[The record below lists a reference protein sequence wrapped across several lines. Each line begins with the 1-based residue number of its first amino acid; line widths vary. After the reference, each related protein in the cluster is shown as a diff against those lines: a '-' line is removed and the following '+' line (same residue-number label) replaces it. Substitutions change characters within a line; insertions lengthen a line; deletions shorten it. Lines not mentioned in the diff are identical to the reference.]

1 MSAPSGVLARFSLIG
16 KTAIVTGGAR
26 GLGLEMMRAL
36 AECGASVA
44 CVDLLAETGAQ
55 ACAVIEQQYKVKATS
70 WACDVTNYEEVQ
82 KLFEQIAQVHG
93 TVDILVTAAGIV
105 KNVKAEEHSPQDFA
119 KILNVNVNGTFFC
132 CQAAAKQMIKQA
144 TGGSLVL
151 IGSMSAHI
159 VNKPQPQCS
168 YNASKA
174 AVNHL
179 ARSLACEWAPYKI
192 RVNTVSP
199 GYMAT
204 DLTKQVI
211 AERGAEGAAMTAVW
225 EGNTPMGRMGLP
237 HELQG
242 AVVYLASE
250 ASSFVTGSD
259 LVVDG
264 GYLAW

>member
-1 MSAPSGVLARFSLIG
+1 
-16 KTAIVTGGAR
+16 
-26 GLGLEMMRAL
+26 
-36 AECGASVA
+36 
-44 CVDLLAETGAQ
+44 
-55 ACAVIEQQYKVKATS
+55 
-70 WACDVTNYEEVQ
+70 
-82 KLFEQIAQVHG
+82 
-93 TVDILVTAAGIV
+93 
-105 KNVKAEEHSPQDFA
+105 
-119 KILNVNVNGTFFC
+119 
-132 CQAAAKQMIKQA
+132 MIKQA
-144 TGGSLVL
+144 SGGSLIL

-174 AVNHL
+174 AVIHL
-179 ARSLACEWAPYKI
+179 AKSLACEWAPHKI

-211 AERGAEGAAMTAVW
+211 ADRGAEGAAMKAAW
-225 EGNTPMGRMGLP
+225 EESTPMARMGLP

-242 AVVYLASE
+242 AIVYLASE

>member
-1 MSAPSGVLARFSLIG
+1 MVRKTEKGLIFIY
-16 KTAIVTGGAR
+16 KT
-26 GLGLEMMRAL
+26 L
-36 AECGASVA
+36 
-44 CVDLLAETGAQ
+44 
-55 ACAVIEQQYKVKATS
+55 
-70 WACDVTNYEEVQ
+70 NYR
-82 KLFEQIAQVHG
+82 
-93 TVDILVTAAGIV
+93 
-105 KNVKAEEHSPQDFA
+105 
-119 KILNVNVNGTFFC
+119 
-132 CQAAAKQMIKQA
+132 QMIKQA

>member
-1 MSAPSGVLARFSLIG
+1 
-16 KTAIVTGGAR
+16 
-26 GLGLEMMRAL
+26 
-36 AECGASVA
+36 
-44 CVDLLAETGAQ
+44 
-55 ACAVIEQQYKVKATS
+55 
-70 WACDVTNYEEVQ
+70 
-82 KLFEQIAQVHG
+82 
-93 TVDILVTAAGIV
+93 
-105 KNVKAEEHSPQDFA
+105 
-119 KILNVNVNGTFFC
+119 
-132 CQAAAKQMIKQA
+132 MIKQA
-144 TGGSLVL
+144 SGGSLIL

-174 AVNHL
+174 AVIHL
-179 ARSLACEWAPYKI
+179 AKSLACEWAPHKI

-211 AERGAEGAAMTAVW
+211 ADRGAEGAAMKAAW
-225 EGNTPMGRMGLP
+225 EDNTPMARMGLP

-242 AVVYLASE
+242 AIVYLASE

>member
-1 MSAPSGVLARFSLIG
+1 MSTPSGVLARFSLTG
-16 KTAIVTGGAR
+16 KTAVVTGGAR

-44 CVDLLAETGAQ
+44 CVDLLAEMGAQ
-55 ACAVIEQQYKVKATS
+55 ACMDIEQEYKVKATS
-70 WACDVTNYEEVQ
+70 WACDVTSYEEVQ
-82 KLFEQIAQVHG
+82 KLFGQIAQQHG
-93 TVDILVTAAGIV
+93 SIDILVTAAGIV
-105 KNVKAEEHSPQDFA
+105 KNVKAEEHTPQDFA
-119 KILNVNVNGTFFC
+119 RIMNVNVNGTFFC
-132 CQAAAKQMIKQA
+132 CQAAAKEMIKQA
-144 TGGSLVL
+144 SGGSLIL

-174 AVNHL
+174 AVIHL
-179 ARSLACEWAPYKI
+179 AKSLACEWAPHKI

-211 AERGAEGAAMTAVW
+211 ADRGAEGAAMKAAW
-225 EGNTPMGRMGLP
+225 EDNTPMARMGLP

-242 AVVYLASE
+242 AIVYLASE

>member
-1 MSAPSGVLARFSLIG
+1 MATHSGVLARFSLKG
-16 KTAIVTGGAR
+16 KTAVVTGGAR

-44 CVDLLAETGAQ
+44 CVDLLAEMGAQ
-55 ACAVIEQQYKVKATS
+55 ACMDIEQEYKVKATS
-70 WACDVTNYEEVQ
+70 WACDVTSYEEVQ
-82 KLFEQIAQVHG
+82 TLFSQIAERHG
-93 TVDILVTAAGIV
+93 SIDILVTAAGIV

-119 KILNVNVNGTFFC
+119 RIMNVNVNGSFFC
-132 CQAAAKQMIKQA
+132 CQAAGNHMIKQNN
-144 TGGSLVL
+144 GGSIIL
-151 IGSMSAHI
+151 IASMSAHI

-174 AVNHL
+174 AVVHL
-179 ARSLACEWAPYKI
+179 AKSLACEWAPHKI

-204 DLTKQVI
+204 SLTKQVI
-211 AERGAEGAAMTAVW
+211 ADRGSEGAAMKSSW
-225 EGNTPMGRMGLP
+225 EENTPMGRMGEP

-242 AVVYLASE
+242 SIIYLASE
-250 ASSFVTGSD
+250 ASSFVTGTD